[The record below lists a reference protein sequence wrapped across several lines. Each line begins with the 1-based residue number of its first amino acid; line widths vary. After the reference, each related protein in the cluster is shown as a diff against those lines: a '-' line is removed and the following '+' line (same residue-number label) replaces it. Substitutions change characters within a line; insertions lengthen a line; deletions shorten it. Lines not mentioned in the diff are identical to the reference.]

1 VSFLSPWALLLGA
14 LAGVPLL
21 LHLLRRR
28 TGVKVDF
35 PAVRYLLRAE
45 REHAKEVRLR
55 NLLLM
60 LLRVGIVLAIAL
72 AVARPVGPLPG
83 FGHPPT
89 AVALVLDNSASSA
102 AVRGDGPVLR
112 TLVQA
117 ARDVVDAASSGDLL
131 FLVTMDGDL
140 RSGDATAM
148 LAALD
153 SLTPMDGAGDA
164 ASAMRRADAV
174 LASAGVPE
182 RRVIILTDAQ
192 ASQWRAQP
200 NQDRAS
206 ANAFA
211 KDSASAARTLFAPQL
226 EAAANRGIIALE
238 VEPPFWSPRGGVRAT
253 LVGDSASWR
262 LELEGRSVTRG
273 RTEQGGVIVA
283 RAQGSSR
290 GWQRGLLAL
299 EGDEYRLDDQRHF
312 AVHVGDAPA
321 LITDGSNSFLREAV
335 ASLVQSGRARAGNG
349 VFVGTATRAR
359 QPALLFAPQNPLQ
372 VADANRALAAAR
384 IPWRFGERRSG
395 PAPLRG
401 EDLDGATA
409 TSWYTL
415 ERSASAT
422 DEVDTL
428 ARVGAAPWAV
438 AGDDYVL
445 VASAADA
452 DATDIFVRADFVPW
466 LDRLVGE
473 RLTVASGVARDVAP
487 TARVTVPVGVTAIEL
502 PDGSVRNARAGDQ
515 FSVPSTAGVYFWRRG
530 AARAGALVVNPEA
543 SESDLLTL
551 TPDSLSA
558 LVGVVR
564 AEASP
569 SALAR
574 AAFAASGRRA
584 LDSPLLLT
592 ALLLLI
598 AESWL
603 ARRGRAATANS

>member
-1 VSFLSPWALLLGA
+1 MSFLSPWALLLGA

-45 REHAKEVRLR
+45 REHAREVRLR

-60 LLRVGIVLAIAL
+60 LLRVGIVLAVAL
-72 AVARPVGPLPG
+72 AVSRPVGPLPG

-89 AVALVLDNSASSA
+89 AIALVIDNSASSA

-117 ARDVVDAASSGDLL
+117 ARDVVNAASSSDLL

-140 RSGDATAM
+140 RAGDAPA
-148 LAALD
+148 LLGALD
-153 SLTPMDGAGDA
+153 SLVPIDGAGDA
-164 ASAMRRADAV
+164 VAALRRAEAA
-174 LASAGVPE
+174 LANSGLPE
-182 RRVIILTDAQ
+182 RRSIILTDGQ
-192 ASQWRAQP
+192 ASQWRRNAVDGEDASQP
-200 NQDRAS
+200 
-206 ANAFA
+206 FA
-211 KDSASAARTLFAPQL
+211 PDSAASPRALFAPQL
-226 EAAANRGIIALE
+226 AVPRNRGITALD

-262 LELEGRSVTRG
+262 LELEGRAITRG
-273 RTEQGGVIVA
+273 RSEQGGVIVA
-283 RAQGSSR
+283 RAQGSAR
-290 GWQRGLLAL
+290 GWQRGLVAL

-321 LITDGSNSFLREAV
+321 LISDGTNPFLREAI
-335 ASLVQSGRARAGNG
+335 ASLVQSGRARSGNG
-349 VFVGTATRAR
+349 VFIGAATSAR
-359 QPALLFAPQNPLQ
+359 RPALLFAPRDPLQ
-372 VADANRALAAAR
+372 IADANRALASTG
-384 IPWRFGERRSG
+384 IPWRFGTRRSG

-409 TSWYTL
+409 ATWYAL
-415 ERSASAT
+415 ERVESAS

-438 AGDDYVL
+438 AGADYVL

-452 DATDIFVRADFVPW
+452 DATDIFVRAAFVPW

-473 RLTVASGVARDVAP
+473 RLTVASGVARDVSP
-487 TARVTVPVGVTAIEL
+487 TARVTVPSGVTAIEL
-502 PDGSVRNARAGDQ
+502 PDGSEINLRAGDQ
-515 FSVPSTAGVYFWRRG
+515 FVVPSAAGVYFWRRA

-543 SESDLLTL
+543 SESDLSTL
-551 TPDSLSA
+551 GADSLTA
-558 LVGVVR
+558 VLGVTR
-564 AEASP
+564 AEATA

-574 AAFAASGRRA
+574 AAFSAGGRRA

-592 ALLLLI
+592 ALLLLV

-603 ARRGRAATANS
+603 ARRGRAATANT